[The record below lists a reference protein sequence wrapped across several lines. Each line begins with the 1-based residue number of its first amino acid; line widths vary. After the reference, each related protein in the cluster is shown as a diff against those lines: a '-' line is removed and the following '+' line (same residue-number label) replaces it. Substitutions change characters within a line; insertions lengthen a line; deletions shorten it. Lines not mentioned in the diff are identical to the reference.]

1 MASSLDTPGT
11 FTRTVEDAA
20 LLYSITAGHDS
31 QDATSL
37 NLLTTIDTNI
47 WEKTDL
53 R

>member
-20 LLYSITAGHDS
+20 LLYSITAGHDA

-37 NLLTTIDTNI
+37 DVPVSIDASI
-47 WEKTDL
+47 WKRTDL
-53 R
+53 K